1 MTHRTPERQKIEI
14 EVRPEAEPEPAT
26 RNREPDSY
34 PETESIVALLSQV
47 TRRGDWEPPERLRVF
62 ACMGRAVLDFR
73 KAVLPPGITEVQA
86 LSLMGSV
93 KIIVPPELD
102 VEINGNALLGRLD
115 HKTIRGGVKR
125 IIKDWLGTGEPEPD
139 PDEDAPLLQI
149 NATAVLGDVSVRVM

>member
-14 EVRPEAEPEPAT
+14 EVRPEPAPPS

-34 PETESIVALLSQV
+34 PETESILALLSQV
-47 TRRGDWEPPERLRVF
+47 TRRGEWEPPERLRVF

-73 KAVLPPGITEVQA
+73 RAVLPPGITEVQA

-115 HKTIRGGVKR
+115 HKTLRGGVKR
-125 IIKDWLGTGEPEPD
+125 IIRDWLGTGEPEPD

-149 NATAVLGDVSVRVM
+149 NATAVLGDVSLRVM